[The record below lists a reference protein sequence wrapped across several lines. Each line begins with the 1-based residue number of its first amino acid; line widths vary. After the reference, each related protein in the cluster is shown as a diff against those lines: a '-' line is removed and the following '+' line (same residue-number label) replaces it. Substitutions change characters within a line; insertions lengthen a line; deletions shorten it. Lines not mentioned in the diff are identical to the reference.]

1 MYYWIN
7 KHIRAK
13 IILVAFVLVGSTI
26 LTQQVVWAAWKIP
39 YQYRKQVTIDNTK
52 VSGTS
57 DLSSFP
63 VLVSETDTDLRTTG
77 NGGQVAEV
85 KRWGKRRL
93 AYPIQ
98 KLKEGYYVLNRI
110 QLEPQM
116 LKEVERSLTLSEEI
130 IRYLIVRG

>member
-1 MYYWIN
+1 MREYELIYIVRSGVEEEALEEIS
-7 KHIRAK
+7 KKVDQI
-13 IILVAFVLVGSTI
+13 
-26 LTQQVVWAAWKIP
+26 
-39 YQYRKQVTIDNTK
+39 VT
-52 VSGTS
+52 GT
-57 DLSSFP
+57 
-63 VLVSETDTDLRTTG
+63 
-77 NGGQVAEV
+77 GGQVTEV

-130 IRYLIVRG
+130 IRYLIARV

>member
-1 MYYWIN
+1 VDSGQTHG
-7 KHIRAK
+7 KEIRLREYELIYIVRPDVEEEALEEISK
-13 IILVAFVLVGSTI
+13 KVD
-26 LTQQVVWAAWKIP
+26 QVV
-39 YQYRKQVTIDNTK
+39 
-52 VSGTS
+52 TS
-57 DLSSFP
+57 
-63 VLVSETDTDLRTTG
+63 
-77 NGGQVAEV
+77 NGGQVTEV

-130 IRYLIVRG
+130 IRYLIVRV

>member
-1 MYYWIN
+1 LREYELIYIVRPDVEEETLEELS
-7 KHIRAK
+7 KK
-13 IILVAFVLVGSTI
+13 VDQFVTGS
-26 LTQQVVWAAWKIP
+26 
-39 YQYRKQVTIDNTK
+39 
-52 VSGTS
+52 
-57 DLSSFP
+57 
-63 VLVSETDTDLRTTG
+63 
-77 NGGQVAEV
+77 GGQVTEV

-130 IRYLIVRG
+130 IRYLIVRV